1 MCFKSIALYVN
12 HEHNNNEGKI
22 LNFREATYWDYEALA
37 RESTG
42 KKDVIFKY
50 KKLMAQYF
58 SLIHIKAKIDL
69 TVKWL
74 FQKNSPELISFTEG
88 TPDLR
93 DRLVG
98 IEGYHMFGPSES
110 K

>member
-12 HEHNNNEGKI
+12 HEHNNGGKI
-22 LNFREATYWDYEALA
+22 LNFREATYWNYEALA
-37 RESTG
+37 SESKGKTG

-74 FQKNSPELISFTEG
+74 F
-88 TPDLR
+88 
-93 DRLVG
+93 
-98 IEGYHMFGPSES
+98 
-110 K
+110 